1 MSDEAE
7 SENEETEE
15 DPLESLNLPEGRGV
29 LTKGHREFMFAGL
42 DDPAFA
48 GIDWEGDVNQK
59 RWRIRQRVKAALHDF
74 KLLSDPAMFSDRDL
88 EIALD
93 DVYVRDPSNAEEY
106 SNPDPD
112 ADGAR
117 RFRGVYG
124 WGEQLEHLIAT
135 MSFLHRAA
143 DVVPMLSFED
153 LVEAGIRENIPRH
166 RENPNG
172 VGTLFASR
180 ISVDASI
187 DVDVQW
193 SESLDVDDIEEKL
206 ERGEQLSREEIG
218 ELFVHG
224 RIERGDLGADDVD
237 PSLFNTSSPGNVGP
251 DPLPG
256 LDPPRRSPPEDWEEQ
271 TREKLTK
278 GMAETVDW
286 DAAERPEEVWEQLRE
301 HYESPTGYAME
312 LELEG
317 DRAEERLEQIRQD
330 LLTDELNE
338 KVDWDAVETPRDVWE
353 QLEEHYDDPHSRARE
368 LREEE

>member
-1 MSDEAE
+1 MTDEPKGGG
-7 SENEETEE
+7 EEPDE
-15 DPLESLNLPEGRGV
+15 DPLERLNIPDGRGI
-29 LTKGHREFMFAGL
+29 LTKSHRHFMFAGL

-48 GIDWEGDVNQK
+48 DIHWEGDVNQK
-59 RWRIRQRVKAALHDF
+59 RWRIRQRVKSALHDF

-93 DVYVRDPSNAEEY
+93 DIYVRDPSNAEEY
-106 SNPDPD
+106 SNPGPN

-117 RFRGVYG
+117 RFKGVYG

-153 LVEAGIRENIPRH
+153 LVEAGVRENVPRE
-166 RENPNG
+166 RENPEG
-172 VGTLFASR
+172 TGTLYASHV
-180 ISVDASI
+180 SVHASI
-187 DVDVQW
+187 DMDVQW
-193 SESLDVDDIEEKL
+193 AESFDVDDIEEKL
-206 ERGEQLSREEIG
+206 ERGEPLSRTEIG
-218 ELFVHG
+218 ELFVQG
-224 RIERGDLGADDVD
+224 RIEPGDLGADDVD
-237 PSLFNTSSPGNVGP
+237 PSLFNTSSRGNLGP
-251 DPLPG
+251 DSLPG
-256 LDPPRRSPPEDWEEQ
+256 LDPPRRSLPKDWEEQ

-278 GMAETVDW
+278 GMAEKVDW
-286 DAAERPEEVWEQLRE
+286 NDAERPEEVWEQLRE

-317 DRAEERLEQIRQD
+317 SRAEERLEQIRER

>member
-7 SENEETEE
+7 SENEETEV
-15 DPLESLNLPEGRGV
+15 DPLERLNLPEGRGV
-29 LTKGHREFMFAGL
+29 LTKGHRRFMFAGL

-48 GIDWEGDVNQK
+48 DIDWEGDVNQK

-106 SNPDPD
+106 STPE
-112 ADGAR
+112 AGEDGAR
-117 RFRGVYG
+117 IFNGVYG
-124 WGEQLEHLIAT
+124 WGDQLDHLVAT

-153 LVEAGIRENIPRH
+153 LVEAGVRENVPRE
-166 RENPNG
+166 RENPE
-172 VGTLFASR
+172 GTGTVYVNSV
-180 ISVDASI
+180 SVDASI
-187 DVDVQW
+187 DVDIQW
-193 SESLDVDDIEEKL
+193 SESFDVDDIEEKL
-206 ERGEQLSREEIG
+206 ERGEGLTRSEVA
-218 ELFVHG
+218 ELFLHG
-224 RIERGDLGADDVD
+224 RIERGDLGADDLDTDSVYGVEI
-237 PSLFNTSSPGNVGP
+237 PPEGY
-251 DPLPG
+251 PG
-256 LDPPRRSPPEDWEEQ
+256 LEPSKPSPPDGWEEQ
-271 TREKLTK
+271 TREKLTE

-301 HYESPTGYAME
+301 HYESPTGYAMD
-312 LELEG
+312 LELSG
-317 DRAEERLEQIRQD
+317 DRAEERLEEIRER

-338 KVDWDAVETPRDVWE
+338 KVDWDAVETPRDLWE

-368 LREEE
+368 LRAEE